1 MVIIIIIKKVSVK
14 MYSMA
19 GISEKRSYR
28 GIGRAREA
36 VDKGGRMRGA
46 RSCVPAEEDQ

>member
-1 MVIIIIIKKVSVK
+1 MH
-14 MYSMA
+14 SMA
-19 GISEKRSYR
+19 GISEKRSYK

-46 RSCVPAEEDQ
+46 RSCFPAEEQWTQQEEELTI